1 MTDYIVIRAASD
13 APEGFLSAALDGRWL
28 DTRNNTPEDRLRSLG
43 LLSNKV
49 TPTDRIEERGD
60 GAVAQV
66 YEISPSDL

>member
-43 LLSNKV
+43 LLSNTV
-49 TPTDRIEERGD
+49 TPTDRTEERGD

-66 YEISPSDL
+66 YEISPPEF

>member
-28 DTRNNTPEDRLRSLG
+28 DTRNNTPQDRLRSLG

-49 TPTDRIEERGD
+49 TQTDRTEERGD

-66 YEISPSDL
+66 YEISPPDL